1 MSIFVQLVATGKID
15 SKKDTKKLNE
25 VLSKLQADGATIKNV
40 TLATSSVGSMFSTRG
55 DYAVYV
61 ITYEGNTPISI

>member
-1 MSIFVQLVATGKID
+1 MSTFIQLVVTGKID
-15 SKKDTKKLNE
+15 SKKDTKRINE
-25 VLSKLQADGATIKNV
+25 ILTKLQTDGAAIKNV
-40 TLATSSVGSMFSTRG
+40 TLAATSGSSMFGTRG